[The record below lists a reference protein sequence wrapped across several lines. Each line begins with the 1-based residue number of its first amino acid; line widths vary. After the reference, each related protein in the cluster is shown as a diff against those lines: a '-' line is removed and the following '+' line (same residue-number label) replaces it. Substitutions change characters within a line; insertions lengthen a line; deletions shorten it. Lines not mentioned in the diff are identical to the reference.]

1 MRALFARM
9 KFNTIGSLVQIKG
22 TTTAMNWMRGRRL
35 LGPRILRRFCH
46 GEKQA
51 VITKSNVEIAQQQQL
66 YMIDKSTPGSIFF
79 LPYGTRLFDKLV
91 EFMKVQQRMFGFEH
105 VVTPLIYKSEL
116 WQTSGHWQHYKRD
129 MFQVLGAHHGAEENE
144 AAEVFGL
151 KPMNCPGHCV
161 MFGQYE
167 RSFRELPVRYA
178 DFSPLH
184 RNEASG
190 ALTGLTR
197 VRKFHQD
204 DGHIFC
210 EQDQIQGEIEGC
222 LQLIDSVYSIFGLQ
236 DYKLTLS
243 TRPDEFSGDIS
254 TWDEAERGLREA
266 LDKSGKPWTINAGDG
281 AFYGPKIDILVTD
294 NNGKEHQTATIQ
306 LDFQLPQNFE
316 LKYATENSASGETR
330 APVLIHRA
338 VYGSI
343 ERFMSLLIDHYQGK
357 WPFWMNPRQAVIIPI
372 ASRHHEYAESV
383 LKELSGRRSSNSAD
397 YSPGKLD
404 TKFYNVEMMSQED
417 TVGNRIRHALN
428 QGFSYIIMVGDQEIE
443 SSTVAIRSRD
453 KRKPQNMSLDEVKS
467 HFDHLQNSYL

>member
-1 MRALFARM
+1 M
-9 KFNTIGSLVQIKG
+9 KIGKEGRIGG
-22 TTTAMNWMRGRRL
+22 TRQGGMNWTRGRRL
-35 LGPRILRRFCH
+35 LGPRVLRRMCH

-105 VVTPLIYKSEL
+105 VVTPLIYKREL

-129 MFQVLGAHHGAEENE
+129 MFEVLGAHHGAEEDG
-144 AAEVFGL
+144 AAEEFGL

-210 EQDQIQGEIEGC
+210 EPGQIQGEIEGC
-222 LQLIDSVYSIFGLQ
+222 LRLIDSVYGVFGLR
-236 DYKLTLS
+236 DYQLTLS
-243 TRPDEFSGDIS
+243 TRPAEFAGAAA

-266 LDKSGKPWTINAGDG
+266 LDKSGRPWTVNVGDG

-306 LDFQLPQNFE
+306 LDFQLPQNFA
-316 LKYATENSASGETR
+316 LRYATENSAAGETR

-357 WPFWMNPRQAVIIPI
+357 WPFWLNPRQAVVIPV
-372 ASRHHEYAESV
+372 ASRHHEHAERV
-383 LKELSGRRSSNSAD
+383 LAELSGRKAPTD
-397 YSPGKLD
+397 CSPGKLD
-404 TKFYNVEMMSQED
+404 TEFYNVEMMSQED
-417 TVGNRIRHALN
+417 TVGNRIRLALN
-428 QGFSYIIMVGDQEIE
+428 QGFSYILMVGDREIE
-443 SSTVAIRSRD
+443 NNTVAVRSRD
-453 KRKPQNMSLDEVKS
+453 SRKTENMPLDEVKAR
-467 HFDHLQNSYL
+467 FAHLQNSYL